1 MMRSSSLTPDRK
13 CVYLVGFILPQMT
26 DVCWNHKSHG
36 REQITMLEVP
46 PPREPA
52 RIERSALTTLR
63 QFYLAMSLLM
73 LALVT
78 YGFSH
83 TIGPDLLH
91 SHRLIRT
98 MVLLSIHGAVFYAW
112 MIFMVVQAA
121 LVRSRHIRLHRLL
134 GWFGAADAALVIL
147 MGLWASFHQPAPFA
161 LEMVGVLSMASFGI
175 PVGLAIRWRKRPA
188 YHRRLLLI
196 ATAVLTNAAF
206 ARFPGSHLP
215 GHFFY
220 VGTDLLIVM
229 GIAHDLWKERSVH
242 IIYRYAMPILLVAEI
257 AVLIPAWR
265 HLG

>member
-1 MMRSSSLTPDRK
+1 
-13 CVYLVGFILPQMT
+13 
-26 DVCWNHKSHG
+26 
-36 REQITMLEVP
+36 MLEVP

-161 LEMVGVLSMASFGI
+161 LEMVGVLSMAGFGI
-175 PVGLAIRWRKRPA
+175 PVGLAIRLRKRPA

-206 ARFPGSHLP
+206 ARSPGVTCQDTSSTL
-215 GHFFY
+215 
-220 VGTDLLIVM
+220 
-229 GIAHDLWKERSVH
+229 A
-242 IIYRYAMPILLVAEI
+242 PIS
-257 AVLIPAWR
+257 
-265 HLG
+265 